1 MCVGSFFTVYK
12 HTSDYL
18 SAIPH
23 PTHSCF
29 HCFCFYLS
37 IVDVEEILFFK
48 RRMWKIELNLD
59 VDDSDKLPVR
69 KRECERENQQQIQQ
83 LVGGEAD
90 WKDPTP

>member
-1 MCVGSFFTVYK
+1 
-12 HTSDYL
+12 
-18 SAIPH
+18 
-23 PTHSCF
+23 
-29 HCFCFYLS
+29 
-37 IVDVEEILFFK
+37 
-48 RRMWKIELNLD
+48 MWKIELNLD